1 MTRTW
6 TRRLAALGLAGCL
19 FAGLVVASASAT
31 SSVDEALH
39 IKHNLEVKIQDLYQ
53 MRHDRLQLLHKWIKA
68 NKGRIATI
76 NRLANERGAD
86 RSGPR
91 QSSSTYQ
98 ASVHRLSAR
107 QHALVRSIKARVY
120 NLWMQRR
127 RIADWIATYRIFRFC
142 PVAGP
147 VTVAD
152 NFGVLV
158 NIPGVPKHI
167 HQGNDMSAAS
177 GTPIVAPF
185 DGTAVATGNEL
196 GGLAVD
202 VYGPL
207 GHVYNAHLSSYA
219 QLGAVK
225 AGTVIGYV
233 GTTGDATS
241 PHDHFEWH
249 PNDGAAVDPNP
260 YLAAVC

>member
-6 TRRLAALGLAGCL
+6 VRRVAAVGLAGCL
-19 FAGLVVASASAT
+19 FAGLAVASAAAT

-39 IKHNLEVKIQDLYQ
+39 IRHSLQAKIVDLHTE
-53 MRHDRLQLLHKWIKA
+53 RHDRRLLLHRWIAA
-68 NKGRIATI
+68 NKARIVKI
-76 NRLANERGAD
+76 NHQADARGA
-86 RSGPR
+86 
-91 QSSSTYQ
+91 SSS
-98 ASVHRLSAR
+98 SREISSKHRSTLR
-107 QHALVRSIKARVY
+107 RLTKREHEMIRTIKARVAQ
-120 NLWMQRR
+120 LQAERKR
-127 RIADWIATYRIFRFC
+127 LADWIDTYAIFRYC

-147 VTVAD
+147 VDVAD

-158 NIPGVPKHI
+158 DIPGVPQHI
-167 HQGNDMSAAS
+167 HQGNDMMAAS

-196 GGLAVD
+196 GGQAVD
-202 VYGPL
+202 VYGAL
-207 GHVYNAHLSSYA
+207 GHVYNAHLSSYG

-249 PNDGAAVDPNP
+249 PNDGPAVDPHE
-260 YLAAVC
+260 YLMAVC